1 MNNDRKRKEKQDPF
15 QRSEALEIVITER
28 MVLNFLST
36 LNQWDDTKLITE
48 VWLFEFWKFIEGK
61 RDNLPKK
68 LFEKE

>member
-15 QRSEALEIVITER
+15 QRSEALEIIITER
-28 MVLNFLST
+28 MVLSFLST

-48 VWLFEFWKFIEGK
+48 VWLFEFWKFIEEK